1 MVFVTLLL
9 LVAIPLIFVIL
20 GGVVFQYSEIFIR
33 FLAIILILTILYGLW
48 YLNGLLNAAA

>member
-1 MVFVTLLL
+1 MTLLL
-9 LVAIPLIFVIL
+9 FLTIPLVLVIL

-48 YLNGLLNAAA
+48 YLNGLLNAAP